1 MPGGEQLAQDTWTD
15 ARLGRPLPER
25 VSRGA
30 ALDPTPF
37 GPGSQNIARSLN
49 AARVYWCAHQSTLP
63 ADTREVCNH
72 AREIL
77 RLERE
82 EVGIQSREPIL
93 GYSMFHLVAVVAL
106 ATAAKVLIQRGEAWA
121 IDLLE
126 DARDWIASWVA
137 ILHALRV
144 EDGQILTLGSRVQP
158 LDEMPQ
164 KGVVPMMAL
173 HILNP
178 LPLGDLV
185 QWLAALAPPGLA
197 TDRLPTARPAGVK
210 WYWGKPAISP
220 DEDVLWMLLKAIEIG
235 AIVPMQI
242 RAAALGRRP
251 LVAAEVYR
259 WSTGGVEY
267 AAATRMAG
275 LGPRCWL
282 TRYRRGRIETLV
294 SEPKGSQS
302 GGSGWHHAPAEVLRE
317 IRADVTGPLFRVAI
331 GEQPPPAKPAP
342 PAKPK
347 PPKPSK
353 PKEKPVPKKKPKPK
367 PAPAPPPAGEA
378 DPRHDYREQLLDAVG
393 RWGRPG
399 GPTTADIQGLLN
411 VIAEA
416 GL

>member
-1 MPGGEQLAQDTWTD
+1 MVHL
-15 ARLGRPLPER
+15 
-25 VSRGA
+25 V
-30 ALDPTPF
+30 
-37 GPGSQNIARSLN
+37 
-49 AARVYWCAHQSTLP
+49 
-63 ADTREVCNH
+63 REV
-72 AREIL
+72 AK
-77 RLERE
+77 
-82 EVGIQSREPIL
+82 
-93 GYSMFHLVAVVAL
+93 

-126 DARDWIASWVA
+126 DSRDWIASWVA

-173 HILNP
+173 HIL
-178 LPLGDLV
+178 LPTSDAV
-185 QWLAALAPPGLA
+185 PWLAALAPPGLA
-197 TDRLPTARPAGVK
+197 TDRLPAARPAGVK

-220 DEDVLWMLLKAIEIG
+220 DEDVLWMLLRAIELG
-235 AIVPMQI
+235 AIVPAQI
-242 RAAALGRRP
+242 RAAALGRQP

-259 WSTGGVEY
+259 WSEGADEY

-302 GGSGWHHAPAEVLRE
+302 GGSGWHLAPREVLRE
-317 IRADVTGPLFRVAI
+317 IGLLRTSQPLFRVA
-331 GEQPPPAKPAP
+331 GTASTPPAKPAP

-347 PPKPSK
+347 TPKPK
-353 PKEKPVPKKKPKPK
+353 KEKPVPKKKPA

>member
-1 MPGGEQLAQDTWTD
+1 
-15 ARLGRPLPER
+15 
-25 VSRGA
+25 
-30 ALDPTPF
+30 
-37 GPGSQNIARSLN
+37 
-49 AARVYWCAHQSTLP
+49 
-63 ADTREVCNH
+63 
-72 AREIL
+72 
-77 RLERE
+77 
-82 EVGIQSREPIL
+82 
-93 GYSMFHLVAVVAL
+93 MFHLVAVVAL

-173 HILNP
+173 HILHP

-197 TDRLPTARPAGVK
+197 SDRLPTARPAEVK

-267 AAATRMAG
+267 AAAASMAG
-275 LGPRCWL
+275 LGPRCWW
-282 TRYRRGRIETLV
+282 TRWSRGRIETLA
-294 SEPKGSQS
+294 SDPKGSAS
-302 GGSGWHHAPAEVLRE
+302 GGSGWHLAPREVLRE
-317 IRADVTGPLFRVAI
+317 IGLLRTSQPLFRVA
-331 GEQPPPAKPAP
+331 GTAPTPPAKPAP

-347 PPKPSK
+347 TPKPK
-353 PKEKPVPKKKPKPK
+353 KEKPVPKKKPK

-378 DPRHDYREQLLDAVG
+378 DPLVAEREAKIAHYRQVMRSWADG
-393 RWGRPG
+393 WPKS
-399 GPTTADIQGLLN
+399 PTSADIAGWANERIEEGL
-411 VIAEA
+411 
-416 GL
+416 